1 MPKPRAGKLETAT
14 ARRRLEVRRKPYYAT
29 ISPGIQLGYRRNIGG
44 GSWSVRCIAQGA
56 DWIKKIALADD
67 LEPADGKHVLTYWQ
81 AIDMARALAR
91 RQPGADDANRP
102 VTVGEALDR
111 YQRDLDSRGAD
122 AQNANR
128 VRRHLTPTLATKPV
142 ALLTMNDLR
151 HWRDGL
157 VSKGV
162 APATINRT
170 RAGLRAALELAASL
184 DDRITNR
191 NAFRSGLKGLP
202 GGKNARRVVLPD
214 ADVLRLVEAAYQEDR
229 AFGVLVEVLAQTGA
243 RVSQAARLRCADLQ
257 ADRADPRLLMP
268 TSYKGRGQKEK
279 QHVPVPITAA
289 LAAVLVELKGDRADD
304 APLLAK
310 SDGSRWLEI
319 NKSEH
324 WNLFR
329 TVAERAGFDPDLITS
344 YALRHSSICR
354 ALLNGVPVSVV
365 AKLHD
370 TSSREIEAHYAAYIL
385 DVAGDVLSRKGLLR
399 PEAPTGG
406 TIDLAPAAEDPV
418 AVLLASTA
426 AMRKRRLPLDSPNW
440 TPLTEVHRFVCEQ
453 TDDRAFRGSGFNRC
467 DG

>member
-1 MPKPRAGKLETAT
+1 MPKPRTGKLENAT

-44 GSWSVRCIAQGA
+44 GSWSVPCIGQGA

-67 LEPADGKHVLTYWQ
+67 LEPADGKHVVTYWQ
-81 AIDMARALAR
+81 AIDVARALVR

-102 VTVGEALDR
+102 VTVSEALDR
-111 YQRDLDSRGAD
+111 YQRDLESRGAD

-128 VRRHLTPTLATKPV
+128 VRRHLPPTLATKPV

-184 DDRITNR
+184 DDRISNR

-243 RVSQAARLRCADLQ
+243 RISQAARLTCGDLQ
-257 ADRADPRLLMP
+257 SDGPDPRLLMP
-268 TSYKGRGQKEK
+268 TSYKGRGEKER
-279 QHVPVPITAA
+279 QHVPVPITAS
-289 LAAVLVELKGDRADD
+289 LAALLDDLRCDRPRD
-304 APLLAK
+304 APLLLK
-310 SDGSRWLEI
+310 GDGTRWLAT
-319 NKSEH
+319 NKSEQ
-324 WNLFR
+324 WTIFR
-329 TVAERAGFDPDLITS
+329 EVAERAKLDPDEITT

-354 ALLNGVPVSVV
+354 SLLKGVPVSVV
-365 AKLHD
+365 ARLHD
-370 TSSREIEAHYAAYIL
+370 TSSDEIEAHYAAYIL
-385 DVAGDVLSRKGLLR
+385 DVAGTLSRKALLQIDVPDGDNVVPLAGHR
-399 PEAPTGG
+399 P
-406 TIDLAPAAEDPV
+406 
-418 AVLLASTA
+418 
-426 AMRKRRLPLDSPNW
+426 
-440 TPLTEVHRFVCEQ
+440 
-453 TDDRAFRGSGFNRC
+453 
-467 DG
+467 

>member
-1 MPKPRAGKLETAT
+1 M
-14 ARRRLEVRRKPYYAT
+14 VRTLHR
-29 ISPGIQLGYRRNIGG
+29 
-44 GSWSVRCIAQGA
+44 QGA

-102 VTVGEALDR
+102 VTVSEALDR
-111 YQRDLDSRGAD
+111 YQRDLESRGAD

-214 ADVLRLVEAAYQEDR
+214 ADVLRIVEAAYQQDR

-243 RVSQAARLRCADLQ
+243 RVSQAARLNCGDLQ
-257 ADRADPRLLMP
+257 ADRSDPRLLVP
-268 TSYKGRGQKEK
+268 TSYKGAAARKRT

-289 LAAVLVELKGDRADD
+289 LAALLEELQGDRPHD
-304 APLLAK
+304 APLLTQERRQPLAGDQQK
-310 SDGSRWLEI
+310 
-319 NKSEH
+319 
-324 WNLFR
+324 R
-329 TVAERAGFDPDLITS
+329 TVGFLSHGRRAGRIRSRRDHDLRAAAFVYLPRLAQWRS
-344 YALRHSSICR
+344 GFSRGEAARYEQPRDRGALRRVYPRRCR
-354 ALLNGVPVSVV
+354 HALAQGVTPGRAGGRRDNVV
-365 AKLHD
+365 A
-370 TSSREIEAHYAAYIL
+370 
-385 DVAGDVLSRKGLLR
+385 
-399 PEAPTGG
+399 
-406 TIDLAPAAEDPV
+406 
-418 AVLLASTA
+418 
-426 AMRKRRLPLDSPNW
+426 LPLK
-440 TPLTEVHRFVCEQ
+440 
-453 TDDRAFRGSGFNRC
+453 G
-467 DG
+467 

>member
-29 ISPGIQLGYRRNIGG
+29 ISPAIQLGYRRNIGG

-56 DWIKKIALADD
+56 DWIKKIGLADD
-67 LEPADGKHVLTYWQ
+67 LEPADGKHVLSYWQ
-81 AIDMARALAR
+81 AIDVARALAR

-214 ADVLRLVEAAYQEDR
+214 ADVRRIVQAAYEHDR
-229 AFGVLVEVLAQTGA
+229 AFGILIEVLAQTGA
-243 RVSQAARLRCADLQ
+243 RISQAARLRCGDLQ
-257 ADRADPRLLMP
+257 ADGPDPRLLTP
-268 TSYKGRGQKEK
+268 TSYKGRGQKER
-279 QHVPVPITAA
+279 QQVPVPIPDS
-289 LAAVLVELKGDRADD
+289 LATLLKELRGDRPDD
-304 APLLAK
+304 APLLIK
-310 SDGSRWLEI
+310 GDGTRWLEK
-319 NKSEH
+319 NKSEQ
-324 WNLFR
+324 WNIFR
-329 TVAERAGFDPDLITS
+329 AVAEHAGFDPDEITT

-354 ALLNGVPVSVV
+354 SLLKGSPISLV
-365 AKLHD
+365 ARLHD
-370 TSSREIEAHYAAYIL
+370 TSSDEIEAHYAAYIL
-385 DVAGDVLSRKGLLR
+385 DVAGDVLPRKGLLQI
-399 PEAPTGG
+399 EAPDGDNVVPLPG
-406 TIDLAPAAEDPV
+406 
-418 AVLLASTA
+418 
-426 AMRKRRLPLDSPNW
+426 RRP
-440 TPLTEVHRFVCEQ
+440 
-453 TDDRAFRGSGFNRC
+453 
-467 DG
+467 

>member
-29 ISPGIQLGYRRNIGG
+29 ISPAIQLGYRRNIGG

-56 DWIKKIALADD
+56 DWIKKIGLADD
-67 LEPADGKHVLTYWQ
+67 LEPADGKHVLSYWQ
-81 AIDMARALAR
+81 AIDVARALAR

-214 ADVLRLVEAAYQEDR
+214 ADVRRIVQAAYEHDR
-229 AFGVLVEVLAQTGA
+229 AFGILIEVLAQTGA
-243 RVSQAARLRCADLQ
+243 RISQAARLRCGDLQ
-257 ADRADPRLLMP
+257 ADGPDPRLLMP
-268 TSYKGRGQKEK
+268 TSYKGRGQKER
-279 QHVPVPITAA
+279 QQVPVPIPDS
-289 LAAVLVELKGDRADD
+289 LATLLKELRGDRPDD
-304 APLLAK
+304 APLLIK
-310 SDGSRWLEI
+310 GDGTRWLEK
-319 NKSEH
+319 NKSEQ
-324 WNLFR
+324 WNIFR
-329 TVAERAGFDPDLITS
+329 AVAEHAGFDPDEITT

-354 ALLNGVPVSVV
+354 SLLKGSPISLV
-365 AKLHD
+365 ARLHD
-370 TSSREIEAHYAAYIL
+370 TSSDEIEAHYAAYIL
-385 DVAGDVLSRKGLLR
+385 DVAGDVLPRKGLLQI
-399 PEAPTGG
+399 EAPDGDNVVPLPG
-406 TIDLAPAAEDPV
+406 
-418 AVLLASTA
+418 
-426 AMRKRRLPLDSPNW
+426 RRP
-440 TPLTEVHRFVCEQ
+440 
-453 TDDRAFRGSGFNRC
+453 
-467 DG
+467 

>member
-1 MPKPRAGKLETAT
+1 MPKPRAGKLESAT
-14 ARRRLEVRRKPYYAT
+14 ARRRLEVRRKPYYVT

-67 LEPADGKHVLTYWQ
+67 LEPADSTHVLTYWQ
-81 AIDMARALAR
+81 AIDVARALAR
-91 RQPGADDANRP
+91 GHPAVDDANRP
-102 VTVGEALDR
+102 ATVSEALDR

-122 AQNANR
+122 AQNASR
-128 VRRHLTPTLATKPV
+128 VRRHLNATLATKPV

-214 ADVLRLVEAAYQEDR
+214 ADVLRLVEAAYQQDR
-229 AFGVLVEVLAQTGA
+229 MFGVLVEVLAQTGA

-268 TSYKGRGQKEK
+268 TSYKGRSEKEK
-279 QHVPVPITAA
+279 QQVPVPITAA

-304 APLLAK
+304 APLLTK

-354 ALLNGVPVSVV
+354 ALLHGVPVSVV

-406 TIDLAPAAEDPV
+406 TIDLARAAEDPV
-418 AVLLASTA
+418 AVLLAS
-426 AMRKRRLPLDSPNW
+426 RRRP
-440 TPLTEVHRFVCEQ
+440 
-453 TDDRAFRGSGFNRC
+453 
-467 DG
+467 

>member
-1 MPKPRAGKLETAT
+1 MPKPRTAKLETAT
-14 ARRRLEVRRKPYYAT
+14 ARRRLEVRKKPVWTT
-29 ISPGIQLGYRRNIGG
+29 ISPGIGLGYRRNAGPG
-44 GSWSVRCIAQGA
+44 TWSVRSTNSDGA
-56 DWIKKIALADD
+56 DWIKRIGLADD
-67 LEPADGKHVLTYWQ
+67 LEPADGRHVLTYWQ
-81 AIDMARALAR
+81 AIDVARAMAR

-102 VTVGEALDR
+102 VTVSEALDR
-111 YQRDLDSRGAD
+111 YQRDLESRGAD

-128 VRRHLTPTLATKPV
+128 VRRHLTPSLATKPV

-170 RAGLRAALELAASL
+170 RAGLRAALELVASL
-184 DDRITNR
+184 DDRIANR
-191 NAFRSGLKGLP
+191 SAFRSGLKGLP
-202 GGKNARRVVLPD
+202 GGKNARRVVLSD
-214 ADVLRLVEAAYQEDR
+214 ADVLRLVEAAYQQDR

-279 QHVPVPITAA
+279 QQVPVPITAT
-289 LAAVLVELKGDRADD
+289 LAVLLAELKGDRPDD
-304 APLLAK
+304 ALLLLK
-310 SDGSRWLEI
+310 SDRSRWLEI

-329 TVAERAGFDPDLITS
+329 AVAERAGFDPDVITS

-370 TSSREIEAHYAAYIL
+370 TSSREIEAHYAAHIL
-385 DVAGDVLSRKGLLR
+385 DVTGDVLSRKGLLR
-399 PEAPTGG
+399 PEAPTVENVVPLSG
-406 TIDLAPAAEDPV
+406 
-418 AVLLASTA
+418 
-426 AMRKRRLPLDSPNW
+426 RLP
-440 TPLTEVHRFVCEQ
+440 
-453 TDDRAFRGSGFNRC
+453 
-467 DG
+467 

>member
-1 MPKPRAGKLETAT
+1 MTVHANALRCSGHFMGHQNRSMPKPRTAKLETAT
-14 ARRRLEVRRKPYYAT
+14 ARRKLPVRKKPFYIT
-29 ISPGIQLGYRRNIGG
+29 VSPGIALGYRRNIGG
-44 GSWSVRCIAQGA
+44 GSWSARCTGQGA
-56 DWIKKIALADD
+56 DWIKRIGLADD
-67 LEPADGKHVLTYWQ
+67 LEPADGRHVLTYWQ

-91 RQPGADDANRP
+91 RQPGADGANRP

-122 AQNANR
+122 TQNANR
-128 VRRHLTPTLATKPV
+128 VRRHLTAALATKPV

-157 VSKGV
+157 VGKGV

-214 ADVLRLVEAAYQEDR
+214 ADVLRIVEAAYQEDR

-243 RVSQAARLRCADLQ
+243 RVSQVARLRCADLQ

-279 QHVPVPITAA
+279 QQVPVPITAA
-289 LAAVLVELKGDRADD
+289 LAALLAKLKGDRPDD
-304 APLLAK
+304 APLLVK
-310 SDGSRWLEI
+310 SDGTPWLKI

-329 TVAERAGFDPDLITS
+329 AVAERAGFDPDEITS

-354 ALLNGVPVSVV
+354 ALLKGVPVSVV
-365 AKLHD
+365 ARLHD

-385 DVAGDVLSRKGLLR
+385 DVTGELSRKGLLR
-399 PEAPTGG
+399 PEAPTADNVV
-406 TIDLAPAAEDPV
+406 T
-418 AVLLASTA
+418 
-426 AMRKRRLPLDSPNW
+426 LPGWRP
-440 TPLTEVHRFVCEQ
+440 
-453 TDDRAFRGSGFNRC
+453 
-467 DG
+467 

>member
-1 MPKPRAGKLETAT
+1 MPKPRIAKLETAT
-14 ARRRLEVRRKPYYAT
+14 ARRKLPVRKKPFYIT
-29 ISPGIQLGYRRNIGG
+29 VSPGIALGYRRNIGG
-44 GSWSVRCIAQGA
+44 GSWSARCTGQGA
-56 DWIKKIALADD
+56 DWIKRIGLADD

-81 AIDMARALAR
+81 AIDLARALAR
-91 RQPGADDANRP
+91 RQPGADDSNRP

-111 YQRDLDSRGAD
+111 YQRDLNSRGAD

-128 VRRHLTPTLATKPV
+128 VRRHLTPALATKPV

-157 VSKGV
+157 VSKRV

-214 ADVLRLVEAAYQEDR
+214 SDVLRIVEAAYQEDR
-229 AFGVLVEVLAQTGA
+229 AFGVLVQVLAETGA
-243 RVSQAARLRCADLQ
+243 RVSQAARLCCADLQ

-268 TSYKGRGQKEK
+268 TSYKGRGQKGK
-279 QHVPVPITAA
+279 QQQEVPVPITAT
-289 LAAVLVELKGDRADD
+289 LAALLVELKGDRPDD
-304 APLLAK
+304 APLLSK
-310 SDGSRWLEI
+310 SDGSRWLAT
-319 NKSEH
+319 NKSEQ
-324 WNLFR
+324 WGIFR
-329 TVAERAGFDPDLITS
+329 EVAERAGFDPDVITC

-365 AKLHD
+365 ARLHD

-385 DVAGDVLSRKGLLR
+385 DVAGDALSRKGLLR
-399 PEAPTGG
+399 PEATSA
-406 TIDLAPAAEDPV
+406 DNV
-418 AVLLASTA
+418 V
-426 AMRKRRLPLDSPNW
+426 PLSA
-440 TPLTEVHRFVCEQ
+440 HK
-453 TDDRAFRGSGFNRC
+453 G
-467 DG
+467 